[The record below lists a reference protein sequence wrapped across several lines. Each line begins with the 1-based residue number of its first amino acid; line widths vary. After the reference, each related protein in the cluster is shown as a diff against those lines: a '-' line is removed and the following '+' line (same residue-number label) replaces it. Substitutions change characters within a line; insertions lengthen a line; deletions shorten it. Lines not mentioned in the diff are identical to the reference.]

1 MPLEPLFYKALIT
14 EKIVGLKRH
23 RWNLYDTEI
32 ELSNEAC
39 SELDWWKRIKNSFQG
54 LVILT
59 PDIIIFTDASE
70 TGWGITD
77 GHNPSKV

>member
-70 TGWGITD
+70 TGWGIID